1 MESPKLKSTRLTWR
15 SCQKNP
21 DSLPKN
27 ISQEFLKLQKQEIL
41 EDLQEQMKKK
51 KAAPGTSNIHND
63 ALSTN
68 NNINRLSSS
77 NLESK

>member
-1 MESPKLKSTRLTWR
+1 
-15 SCQKNP
+15 
-21 DSLPKN
+21 
-27 ISQEFLKLQKQEIL
+27 LKLQKKEIL
-41 EDLQEQMKKK
+41 EGLQEQMKKK
-51 KAAPGTSNIHND
+51 KAAPGKSSIHND